1 MIGEE
6 CADARIPL
14 AGLVDLRVRRV
25 AIASEA
31 YRTLWADMIRLKA
44 EDFERSEPRRALA
57 AAGSLSEEAFVPR
70 FGSLADRATPVLSTF
85 RSVGRGAA

>member
-1 MIGEE
+1 MATIQGGRFVPIPFRDMIDPATGK
-6 CADARIPL
+6 I
-14 AGLVDLRVRRV
+14 RVRRV
-25 AIASEA
+25 DIASEA

-85 RSVGRGAA
+85 R